1 MKKKLLAGAL
11 ALLVLLGCVT
21 VGWAGRL
28 SDPLISLS
36 YLTGTFFDGLKD
48 YVTQWVSQDTQELL
62 TGPGQTSADGWTT
75 SYGFVPGEGESGDTV
90 TLTEGSGLI
99 WNDGVGEVSSGALVD
114 ATTGTELAAGET
126 LTAGHRYLA
135 AEDTVV
141 AVSSQAQWMAEGK
154 WLFGTEKAEI
164 SPLPF
169 IDVPEDAWYYDDV
182 RFVVDNGLFNGTSE
196 NEFSPGTSMWRGMV
210 TTVLHRLAGEPEVS
224 YSPMFSDVPDGQWY
238 TKGTLWCAQMG
249 IVGGIGDGL
258 FAPDR
263 DVDRQQLAV
272 MLYRYA
278 VQMGYNA
285 DEREDLSAFSD
296 GSTVASWAQ
305 EAVSWAVRAGIING
319 GDGGKLY
326 PDLGADR
333 SQVAA
338 MLHRFYNWLEAQG
351 S

>member
-21 VGWAGRL
+21 VGWAGRV

-36 YLTGTFFDGLKD
+36 YLTGTFFDGLKAS
-48 YVTQWVSQDTQELL
+48 VAQWVTRDTHELL
-62 TGPGQTSADGWTT
+62 TGSGQTSADGWTI
-75 SYGFVPGEGESGDTV
+75 SYGFVPGEGESGDTI

-99 WNDGVGEVSSGALVD
+99 WTDGVGEVCSGVLVD
-114 ATTGTELAAGET
+114 ATDGTELAAGGA

-135 AEDTVV
+135 VEDTVV
-141 AVSSQAQWMAEGK
+141 AVSSPARWMTEGK
-154 WLFGTEKAEI
+154 WLFDAGATEV

-169 IDVPEDAWYYDDV
+169 IDVSEGAWYYDDV
-182 RFVVDNGLFNGTSE
+182 RFVVENGLFNGTSG
-196 NEFSPGTSMWRGMV
+196 NQFSPDDAMWRGMV

-224 YSPMFSDVPDGQWY
+224 YSQMFSDIPDGEWY
-238 TKGTLWCAQMG
+238 TNGTIWCAQMG

-258 FAPDR
+258 FAPSLN
-263 DVDRQQLAV
+263 VDRQQLAV

-285 DEREDLSAFSD
+285 DEREDLNVFPD
-296 GSTVASWAQ
+296 GETVAPWAQ
-305 EAVSWAVRAGIING
+305 EAVSWAVGAGIING

-326 PDLGADR
+326 PDIGASR
-333 SQVAA
+333 AQVAA
-338 MLHRFYNWLEAQG
+338 MLHRFHNWLEAQD